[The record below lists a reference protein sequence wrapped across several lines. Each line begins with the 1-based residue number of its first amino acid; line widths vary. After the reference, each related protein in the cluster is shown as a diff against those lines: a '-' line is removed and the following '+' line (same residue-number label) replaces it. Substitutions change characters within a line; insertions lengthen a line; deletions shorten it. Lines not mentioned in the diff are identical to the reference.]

1 MRRVLLALAA
11 TAIGL
16 VLLLSYKAHSPS
28 PQSSALSGPEPGG
41 TVAPGVG
48 TGALTE
54 PSTAAAGAGASATAG
69 PSSSPASSGGKA
81 KSGVYS
87 GDPETSQFSTIQV
100 KITVSGGRISDITL
114 IQDLDDDEHSAEVDA
129 YATPILRSEA
139 LSAQSA
145 NVDVVSGATF
155 TSESYTQSL
164 QSAIDRAGL

>member
-16 VLLLSYKAHSPS
+16 VLLLSYKAHSPN
-28 PQSSALSGPEPGG
+28 PQSSALSGPEPGE
-41 TVAPGVG
+41 TVAPA

-54 PSTAAAGAGASATAG
+54 PSTAAAGAGASTAAG
-69 PSSSPASSGGKA
+69 ASSGAAASSKKA